1 VVDSLPNQS
10 HEWTVIKA
18 FSYLRVSSPGQAER
32 DKDGLPRQRRAV
44 SAWAQANG
52 VVIAQEFA
60 EPASGATE
68 GMDRPGWRALMLA
81 LLANGIKTIVIER
94 LDRLARDLMVQETVI
109 ADLRKRG
116 FTLVS
121 TAEPDLMANDPTRVL
136 IRQLLGAVAQYDK
149 SQIVAKLRGGN
160 IRKRQLTG
168 RSEGRK
174 PYGQHPK
181 LPGEAPVLARMRT
194 LRAAGSTFEGIA
206 VALNADGVTPR
217 RGQRWHAS
225 AVRTILARDGRPSP
239 DTPCVP
245 LEGGRLPPPLLR

>member
-1 VVDSLPNQS
+1 MRVAA
-10 HEWTVIKA
+10 VIQA
-18 FSYLRVSSPGQAER
+18 FSYLRVSSPGQADP

-44 SAWAQANG
+44 SAWAEANG
-52 VVIAQEFA
+52 VIIAQEFA

-81 LLANGIKTIVIER
+81 LLASGVETVVIER

-116 FTLVS
+116 FKLVS

-149 SQIVAKLRGGN
+149 AQIVAKLRAGN

-181 LPGEAPVLARMRT
+181 LPAEAAVLARMRE
-194 LRAAGSTFEGIA
+194 LRGAGSSLEAIA
-206 VALNADGVTPR
+206 VTLNAEGVAPR

-225 AVRTILARDGRPSP
+225 AVRSI
-239 DTPCVP
+239 
-245 LEGGRLPPPLLR
+245 LLRSCGRVERI